1 MWGSPE
7 KRGKK
12 TARHIDVTPE
22 ELEEM
27 VMHNSAK
34 LTRLN
39 QQRQLLKDD
48 FKLLMKR
55 FIYCWR
61 IMERTRVLSHY
72 VCEKDVEDGTMLHKT
87 LPGVWAIQC
96 HVFMADEITLTTVNG
111 KQWVV
116 GVLRKK
122 DGKIILS
129 GEAVN
134 QFNAHYNL
142 VVSNEVEF
150 QTGFGRN
157 FFVRIRKYN
166 GVEIDYESEGR
177 KPNDKKNKV
186 PPTLSIMLG
195 EEDLNAGILGEQYTT
210 FAGSTEVQVVVAD
223 GMTWNLMTRKKTDN
237 TVTLTGNELKYF
249 INHYMIR
256 TSFRLMFEYMD
267 DDMFRVVVMD
277 NLGVEIDYPKIISV
291 GMALN
296 DNI

>member
-1 MWGSPE
+1 
-7 KRGKK
+7 
-12 TARHIDVTPE
+12 
-22 ELEEM
+22 
-27 VMHNSAK
+27 
-34 LTRLN
+34 
-39 QQRQLLKDD
+39 
-48 FKLLMKR
+48 
-55 FIYCWR
+55 
-61 IMERTRVLSHY
+61 MERRRVLSHY
-72 VCEKDVEDGTMLHKT
+72 VCEKDVEDRTMT
-87 LPGVWAIQC
+87 LPGVWATRC
-96 HVFMADEITLTTVNG
+96 HALMADEITLTTVNE

-116 GVLRKK
+116 GVIRSN
-122 DGKIILS
+122 DGKIILT

-150 QTGFGRN
+150 QTGSGRN
-157 FFVRIRKYN
+157 FFVRIRKYD
-166 GVEIDYESEGR
+166 GVEIDYESDGG
-177 KPNDKKNKV
+177 KPNDRKNRV

-195 EEDLNAGILGEQYTT
+195 EEDLNAGFLSIPASWGEQYTA
-210 FAGSTEVQVVVAD
+210 FAGSREVQVVVAD
-223 GMTWNLMTRKKTDN
+223 GMTWNLMTQKKPDN
-237 TVTLTGNELKYF
+237 IVTLTGNELKYF